1 MICNINCRL
10 SLVAALAVIVP
21 SLAGSITA
29 AQEVLRPEAA
39 FPYSLETS
47 EDQITLAFQVQEG
60 YYLYRERFGFES
72 LTDGVVLGATIFPQG
87 NIYEDEFFGVMEIYR
102 EEFEIRIP
110 YERSGN
116 VEEAQFRLM
125 LQGCADIGLCY
136 PPQRWDSA
144 LDLPPR
150 SASGGSVLSGFLAGS
165 AGSDEVLP
173 PDEAFVMDTRVDS
186 SNEITVS
193 WIIQPG
199 YYLYK
204 DKFEFSVD
212 GPIQLGTARLPDG
225 EATEDEY
232 FGEVEVYYD
241 YVEAQLP
248 FSRAS
253 PDAVDIQLTALY
265 QGCKVDSICYPVM
278 EGTRELGLLASS
290 AFTAPTS
297 TSSAPLMVSEQ
308 DRLANVV
315 INYPLWAVLGMF
327 YGLGLLLA
335 FTPCVLPMVPILSG
349 IIAGQGANVTPT
361 RGFALSLAYV
371 MGMAVTYT
379 AGGALAA
386 LAGGQVQAAFQQP
399 WILTLFAGLFVGLAM
414 AMFGLFELQMPA
426 AIQTRITNLSNNQRT
441 GTFAGTAIMGALSA
455 LIVTTCVAP
464 PLVATLAVIG
474 QSGDVVRGSGALF
487 ALSLGMGSP
496 LLVLGAS
503 AGKLLPK
510 VGPWM
515 NTVKAAFGVM
525 MLGLA
530 IWMMER
536 VLPGSVTLTLWAL
549 LVFLSGVFLGAFE
562 PLPDAPSPTRR
573 LSKGLGVL
581 ACLYGAL
588 MVVGVTLGG
597 DDPLEPI
604 PRGSLLAGPM
614 GSGETAHLAFE
625 PIESVAELE
634 VALAAAREA
643 GMPVMVDFTADWCVA
658 CKEYEEYTFPDAEV
672 MAALD
677 PFALLQAD
685 VTENNDDDQALLQ
698 HFSSFGPPTIAFFDR
713 YGQEREAYKLV
724 GFVGAEE
731 FNAHVR
737 QLASL

>member
-1 MICNINCRL
+1 MNRHAV
-10 SLVAALAVIVP
+10 VAAAWWALLAAF
-21 SLAGSITA
+21 SGGGAA

-39 FPYSLETS
+39 FPYTLQASQ
-47 EDQITLAFQVQEG
+47 DDITLAFQVPEG
-60 YYLYRERFGFES
+60 YYLYRARFGFES
-72 LTDGVVLGATIFPQG
+72 LTDGVVLGAADFPQG
-87 NIYEDEFFGVMEIYR
+87 RMHEDEFFGVMETYR
-102 EEFEIRIP
+102 EGFQIRIP
-110 YERSGN
+110 YERSAD
-116 VEEAQFRLM
+116 VEAMEFRLM

-144 LDLPPR
+144 LALPPAPPGAAPPA
-150 SASGGSVLSGFLAGS
+150 SALSSFFSGGAD
-165 AGSDEVLP
+165 ADEVLP
-173 PDEAFVMDTRVDS
+173 PDEAFVLDARVDS
-186 SNEITVS
+186 ANEITVS

-199 YYLYK
+199 YYLYR
-204 DKFEFSVD
+204 DVFEFSAD
-212 GPIQLGTARLPDG
+212 GPIQLGTARLPAG
-225 EATEDEY
+225 EITEDEY

-241 YVEAQLP
+241 YVEAALP

-253 PDAVDIQLTALY
+253 PDAVDVELTVRY
-265 QGCKVDSICYPVM
+265 QGCKVDSICYPLI
-278 EGTRELGLLASS
+278 ERSRTLALAESS
-290 AFTAPTS
+290 TYAV
-297 TSSAPLMVSEQ
+297 SSSVETPPLMISEQ

-327 YGLGLLLA
+327 YGFGLLLA

-349 IIAGQGANVTPT
+349 IIAGQGAGVTPA
-361 RGFALSLAYV
+361 RGFALSLSYV

-379 AGGALAA
+379 GAGALAA

-399 WILTLFAGLFVGLAM
+399 WILTLFAGLFVVLAM
-414 AMFGLFELQMPA
+414 AMFGAFELQMPA
-426 AIQTRITNLSNNQRT
+426 RVQTRLTQLANNQKT
-441 GTFAGTAIMGALSA
+441 GKFIGVAIMGALSA

-474 QSGDVVRGSGALF
+474 QSGDVARGSGALF

-496 LLVLGAS
+496 LLVVGAS
-503 AGKLLPK
+503 AGQLLPK

-549 LVFLSGVFLGAFE
+549 LVFLTGVFLGAFE
-562 PLPDAPSPTRR
+562 PLPEAPSATRR
-573 LSKGLGVL
+573 LGKGLGVL

-588 MVVGVTLGG
+588 MLIGVTLGG

-604 PRGSLLAGPM
+604 PRGALLAGPA
-614 GSGETAHLAFE
+614 GSGAAAQLAFE
-625 PIESVAELE
+625 PVESVAALE
-634 VALAAAREA
+634 VALATARDA
-643 GMPVMVDFTADWCVA
+643 GQPVMVDFTADWCVA
-658 CKEYEEYTFPDAEV
+658 CKEYERYTFADAEV
-672 MAALD
+672 IAALD
-677 PFALLQAD
+677 AFLLLQAD

-698 HFSSFGPPTIAFFDR
+698 RFSSFGPPTIAFFDR
-713 YGQEREAYKLV
+713 QGQERQAYKLV
-724 GFVGAEE
+724 GFVGAED
-731 FNAHVR
+731 FTAHVR